1 MAKSL
6 PTPFNPPPPH
16 DAFLRR
22 GNLLPSRN
30 ERSGLKQSDGS
41 QRSEAKVKG
50 GDTALL
56 AQSVADLNQI
66 WRFRGAGLG
75 ESNLQI

>member
-1 MAKSL
+1 M
-6 PTPFNPPPPH
+6 PF
-16 DAFLRR
+16 
-22 GNLLPSRN
+22 RN

-56 AQSVADLNQI
+56 AQSVANFVNFDRVKFI
-66 WRFRGAGLG
+66 
-75 ESNLQI
+75 NL